1 MYLWHTK
8 FATSSSTPAGHK
20 KHAEACQQ
28 ESTVPNYAT
37 NPFSGSRVEHTD
49 RMEAAS
55 FASDAP
61 KLRCHNQLL
70 CPLAHFLLPSPF
82 PFPPGKTT
90 ACVACDAVLD
100 RARESRG
107 RAVAVGARDIARHA
121 GSGDTKVQKG
131 RLDKDAA
138 VVFWISPVHLTKPN
152 FYSQRWTSLLL
163 MRAGQRARQNRCIH
177 WVRKV
182 RFNAQQFCS

>member
-55 FASDAP
+55 FASDAL
-61 KLRCHNQLL
+61 KMRCHNQFPL
-70 CPLAHFLLPSPF
+70 CRLSHSSPSILPSLHSISF
-82 PFPPGKTT
+82 PSRKD
-90 ACVACDAVLD
+90 DAVLHCAFLP
-100 RARESRG
+100 RTVRQSMRMCTRGSKITPTYNEQSEELTSSR
-107 RAVAVGARDIARHA
+107 
-121 GSGDTKVQKG
+121 
-131 RLDKDAA
+131 
-138 VVFWISPVHLTKPN
+138 
-152 FYSQRWTSLLL
+152 
-163 MRAGQRARQNRCIH
+163 
-177 WVRKV
+177 
-182 RFNAQQFCS
+182 